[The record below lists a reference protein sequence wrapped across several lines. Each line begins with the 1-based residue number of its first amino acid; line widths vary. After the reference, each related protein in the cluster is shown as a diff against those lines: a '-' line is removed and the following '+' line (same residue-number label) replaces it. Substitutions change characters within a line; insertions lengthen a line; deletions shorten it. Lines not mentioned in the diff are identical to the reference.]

1 MSALPGLS
9 INDFIDCDSYS
20 LLYCSVDDAYTI
32 INELGTGALLS
43 KIDFKNAFRLI
54 PIQQSDWN
62 LLGIHWRDRYYID
75 TCLPFGLYS
84 ASFLFNQLADTI
96 YWILHQQYGV
106 CHLLHYLD
114 NFLTAGPPNSNACHQ
129 NLSYMLSLCSRIGAR
144 IKTEKVEGPTTR
156 LTFLGIVLDT
166 ITMEASISSEQKSSL
181 LTAINS
187 FRTSKK
193 CTKREL
199 LSMIGKLSFAC
210 KVVPADR
217 IFLRRLID
225 LSCSVSKLH
234 HHIHITNEACLDL
247 LWWSDFLPL

>member
-1 MSALPGLS
+1 
-9 INDFIDCDSYS
+9 
-20 LLYCSVDDAYTI
+20 
-32 INELGTGALLS
+32 
-43 KIDFKNAFRLI
+43 
-54 PIQQSDWN
+54 
-62 LLGIHWRDRYYID
+62 
-75 TCLPFGLYS
+75 
-84 ASFLFNQLADTI
+84 
-96 YWILHQQYGV
+96 
-106 CHLLHYLD
+106 
-114 NFLTAGPPNSNACHQ
+114 
-129 NLSYMLSLCSRIGAR
+129 MLSLCNRIGAS

-166 ITMEASISSEQKSSL
+166 ITMVASISSERKSSL

-210 KVVPADR
+210 KVVPAGR

-234 HHIHITNEACLDL
+234 HHIRITNEACLDL
-247 LWWSDFLPL
+247 LWWSDFLPSWSGTSMILESKQTLSSAMQLFTDASGSKGWGAFWSNYWLQSEWSPEQSAQDIVWKELYAIVSVVNTWGHLCSRQKNPLPL